1 MIISFQQNMIF
12 RIQIEW
18 MSDSFAWFF
27 SYCYTDIIKL
37 FMLLQT
43 MTSHVH
49 TISAFNCYSND
60 IQSVSFLI
68 LLIKNKYRWFFF
80 LLEKCIHDNFIIIL
94 STFCYIN
101 VLWTTFQHTLLFK
114 WDEKKCHDKPFH
126 SNKAFGN

>member
-1 MIISFQQNMIF
+1 
-12 RIQIEW
+12 

-114 WDEKKCHDKPFH
+114 WDEKNAMISHFIVTKTLAIKCRIYIKSHPRLL
-126 SNKAFGN
+126 

>member
-1 MIISFQQNMIF
+1 
-12 RIQIEW
+12 

-60 IQSVSFLI
+60 IQSVSFPI

-94 STFCYIN
+94 STFAISTYYGQHFNILCFSNGVRKNAIISHFIVTKTLAIKCRIYIKS
-101 VLWTTFQHTLLFK
+101 HPRLL
-114 WDEKKCHDKPFH
+114 
-126 SNKAFGN
+126 